1 MASGL
6 PLGSCALW
14 IPGHTAVTS
23 SVPSSSE
30 SKHKVRPGS
39 TSMSSIVTQLLCFS
53 TRTCLMTQW
62 HLCLPVS
69 LTQAPEGPL
78 LVPESQL
85 LCVDESSLLPVFICR
100 VDMCCRWG
108 PSAFCAPGAG
118 PKKNCLLLKASTRKL
133 DRHSLQTLESALW
146 GQGFCLLFFDSG
158 WLGEH
163 AQ

>member
-1 MASGL
+1 MDCLHISTCGRCRGKDGRSSL
-6 PLGSCALW
+6 LPPSLYEQERPLGFPWGLVPCGW

-39 TSMSSIVTQLLCFS
+39 TSMPSIVTQLFCFS
-53 TRTCLMTQW
+53 TRTCLMIRW

-78 LVPESQL
+78 LAPESQL

-100 VDMCCRWG
+100 VDMCCR
-108 PSAFCAPGAG
+108 
-118 PKKNCLLLKASTRKL
+118 
-133 DRHSLQTLESALW
+133 
-146 GQGFCLLFFDSG
+146 
-158 WLGEH
+158 
-163 AQ
+163 